1 MSQQEFV
8 VAERPRLSAAA
19 ILLLILIVMNAVSI
33 FAAMSYWSR
42 VQQLQNQLN
51 LLRIDVKALASEL
64 EELNENMKHY
74 RRIDELVQLYI
85 QQLVIKTYKELF
97 PELSIEDIEKLVSGK
112 TVEEEEKIVKETV
125 VTNTTASNTTVVVVE
140 D

>member
-1 MSQQEFV
+1 MSDQKQFAIV
-8 VAERPRLSAAA
+8 ERPRLSAAA
-19 ILLLILIVMNAVSI
+19 ILLLILIIMNAIAI

-51 LLRIDVKALASEL
+51 ALRTDIRALTKEL
-64 EELNENMKHY
+64 ETLNENMKHY

-85 QQLVIKTYKELF
+85 QQMILKTYRELF
-97 PELSIEDIEKLVSGK
+97 PELTPEDLEKLIS
-112 TVEEEEKIVKETV
+112 TIEEKEEKEE
-125 VTNTTASNTTVVVVE
+125 SNTTMTVVVK